1 MRKIF
6 LSLLVVFSTLSCM
19 QAQKT
24 SFDQVALDDVMLTAQ
39 KEDITF
45 SEILKKYEGKTV
57 VIDVWASWCP
67 DCIKGLPKVKE
78 LQKNNPDVVF
88 LFISM
93 DKTFE
98 NWIVGIEK
106 HLIFGE
112 HYMAKDGMKGVFGQS
127 IDLDWI
133 PRYMIVDPNGKIV
146 LYKAVEADD
155 TKIAEALKKLKQK
168 NKR

>member
-6 LSLLVVFSTLSCM
+6 LSILVAFSTLSCL

-24 SFDQVALDDVMLTAQ
+24 NFDQVALDDVMWTTQ
-39 KEDITF
+39 KKDITF
-45 SEILKKYEGKTV
+45 SDILSKYKGKTV
-57 VIDVWASWCP
+57 VIDVWASWCS
-67 DCIKGLPKVKE
+67 DCIKSFPKVKE

-98 NWIVGIEK
+98 NWIVGAEK
-106 HLIFGE
+106 HELFGE

-133 PRYMIVDPNGKIV
+133 PRYMVVDPNGKIV

-155 TKIAEALKKLKQK
+155 VKIAEALKKLKQK

>member
-1 MRKIF
+1 MKKIF
-6 LSLLVVFSTLSCM
+6 LSLIVAFSTLSCV

-24 SFDQVALDDVMLTAQ
+24 SFDKEALNDVMWTTQQ
-39 KEDITF
+39 KDITF
-45 SEILKKYEGKTV
+45 AEILKKYEGKTV
-57 VIDVWASWCP
+57 VIDVWASWCS
-67 DCIKGLPKVKE
+67 DCIKGMPKVKE
-78 LQKNNPDVVF
+78 LQKNNPDVVY

-98 NWIVGIEK
+98 NWIVGAEK
-106 HLIFGE
+106 YELRGE
-112 HYMAKDGMKGVFGQS
+112 HYMVKDGMKGVFGQS

-133 PRYMIVDPNGKIV
+133 PRYMIVDPNGKIA

-155 TKIAEALKKLKQK
+155 AKIAETLKKLKQK

>member
-1 MRKIF
+1 MKKIF
-6 LSLLVVFSTLSCM
+6 LSLLVVFSTLSCV

-24 SFDQVALDDVMLTAQ
+24 SFDQVALDDVMWTTQ
-39 KEDITF
+39 KKDITF
-45 SEILKKYEGKTV
+45 GDILSKYKGKTV
-57 VIDVWASWCP
+57 VIDVWASWCS
-67 DCIKGLPKVKE
+67 DCIKSLPKVE
-78 LQKNNPDVVF
+78 ALQKNNPDVVY

-98 NWIVGIEK
+98 NWIVGVEK
-106 HLIFGE
+106 HRISGE

-133 PRYMIVDPNGKIV
+133 PRYMIVDPNGRIV

-155 TKIAEALKKLKQK
+155 AKITEALKKLKQK

>member
-1 MRKIF
+1 MKKIF
-6 LSLLVVFSTLSCM
+6 LSLIVAFSTLSCV

-24 SFDQVALDDVMLTAQ
+24 SFDKEALNDVMWTTQQ
-39 KEDITF
+39 KDITF
-45 SEILKKYEGKTV
+45 AEILKKYESKTV
-57 VIDVWASWCP
+57 VIDVWASWCS
-67 DCIKGLPKVKE
+67 DCIKGMPKVKE

-98 NWIVGIEK
+98 NWIVGAEK
-106 HLIFGE
+106 HELFGE
-112 HYMAKDGMKGVFGQS
+112 HYMVKDGMKGVFGQS

-133 PRYMIVDPNGKIV
+133 PRYMIVDPNGKIA

-155 TKIAEALKKLKQK
+155 AKIAETLKKLKQK

>member
-24 SFDQVALDDVMLTAQ
+24 SFDKVALEDVMLTAQ

-112 HYMAKDGMKGVFGQS
+112 HYMVKDGMKGVFGQS

-133 PRYMIVDPNGKIV
+133 PRYMVVDPNGKIV

-155 TKIAEALKKLKQK
+155 AKIAEALKKLKQK